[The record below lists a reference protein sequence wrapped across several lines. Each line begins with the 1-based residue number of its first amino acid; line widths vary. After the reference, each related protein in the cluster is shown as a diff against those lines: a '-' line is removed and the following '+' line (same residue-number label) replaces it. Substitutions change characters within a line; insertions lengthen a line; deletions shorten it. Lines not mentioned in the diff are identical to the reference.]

1 MIRNV
6 TGQEQKLGYNLDTD
20 KNTEKKA
27 EESFSRES
35 QQEKKRESDFKK
47 YLRVKENLWREVE
60 SDPLVKPMYEMIEKE
75 M

>member
-35 QQEKKRESDFKK
+35 QQEKKPESDFKK